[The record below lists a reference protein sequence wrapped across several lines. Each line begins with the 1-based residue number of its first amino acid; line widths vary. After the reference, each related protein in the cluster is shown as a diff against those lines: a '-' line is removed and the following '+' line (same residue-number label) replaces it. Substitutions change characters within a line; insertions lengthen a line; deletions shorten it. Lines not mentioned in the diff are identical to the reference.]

1 MGISPITVPPAL
13 ATVLTA
19 AGDKSGV
26 DFGYLLQTAMR
37 ESALN
42 PNAKAQT
49 SSAVGLFQFLESTW
63 LEVMKSDG
71 GRLGYQHYADAIVE
85 RGGEYTI
92 PNKALR
98 AEVLKLREDP
108 QIAADLAAAFTKN
121 NGEYLEQRFGRMPS
135 PGELYIAHFLGAKGA
150 AKMFEA
156 GLANPDQIAAKLFPK
171 QAQANRAIFYDDG
184 KARTIREVYQALVA
198 KHRVPNDAPPVD
210 AGFATQQIAATQSPL
225 PLPAPLQVPPELG
238 GPPAAVVP
246 ASTTETAP
254 PVMGGPQPKWTG
266 EAIPSRFGPM
276 DASFFTSIA
285 TGAEP
290 AKPRTLIS
298 PAPDKGPGL
307 FGH

>member
-26 DFGYLLQTAMR
+26 DFGYLLQTAIR

-42 PNAKAQT
+42 PSARAQT
-49 SSAVGLFQFLESTW
+49 STAVGLFQFLESTW

-85 RGGEYTI
+85 RGGDYTI
-92 PNKALR
+92 ADKTLR

-121 NGEYLEQRFGRMPS
+121 NGEYLTQRFGRMPS
-135 PGELYIAHFLGAKGA
+135 PGELYIAHFLGANGA

-156 GLANPDQIAAKLFPK
+156 GLADPDQIAAKLFPK
-171 QAQANRAIFYDDG
+171 QAQANRTIFYDDG

-198 KHRVPNDAPPVD
+198 KHRAPNDVPPVD
-210 AGFATQQIAATQSPL
+210 AGFATQQIATQSPL
-225 PLPAPLQVPPELG
+225 PLPSPLQVPPELG
-238 GPPAAVVP
+238 GPAGVVP
-246 ASTTETAP
+246 ASTTP
-254 PVMGGPQPKWTG
+254 PVMGEPRPKWTG
-266 EAIPSRFGPM
+266 DAIPSRFGPM
-276 DASFFTSIA
+276 EASFFTSL
-285 TGAEP
+285 TTSAEP

-298 PAPDKGPGL
+298 PAPGKGPSL